1 MKPTDI
7 SLVEYF
13 QTAGKLKEVVRTGWT
28 RYPINNPESV
38 ADHSFRTAIM
48 AMTLAPYF
56 DINANKVIKMA
67 LIHDIADSIMGDIV
81 TDAGSYD
88 LPNLKQKEIDEVS
101 TGEKIFDII
110 NAADNKAILTEFI
123 NQESPEAK
131 FVSQLDKLEMAM
143 QAREYEIRDN
153 VNLSDFF
160 VSAKRKISDEQL
172 KSILD
177 TIININK

>member
-1 MKPTDI
+1 MKP
-7 SLVEYF
+7 SGVSFVKFF
-13 QTAGKLKEVVRTGWT
+13 QIAGGLKGVVRTGWT

-56 DINANKVIKMA
+56 DIDVNKVIKMA
-67 LIHDIADSIMGDIV
+67 LIHDIAESTTGDIV

-88 LPNLKQKEIDEVS
+88 LYSLKKKEEDEI
-101 TGEKIFDII
+101 TAGEKIFDII
-110 NAADNKAILTEFI
+110 NGIEYKNILVEFVE
-123 NQESPEAK
+123 QESYEAK
-131 FVSQLDKLEMAM
+131 FVAQLDKLEMAM
-143 QAREYEIRDN
+143 QAKEYEIRDS
-153 VNLSDFF
+153 VDLSDFF

-177 TIININK
+177 TIINLAT